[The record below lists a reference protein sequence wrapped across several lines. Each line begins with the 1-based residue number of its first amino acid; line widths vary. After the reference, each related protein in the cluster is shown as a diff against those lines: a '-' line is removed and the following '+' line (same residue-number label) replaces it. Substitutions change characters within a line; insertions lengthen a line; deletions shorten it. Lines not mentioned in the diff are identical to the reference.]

1 MCTFQSQ
8 HFHETIR
15 YIKLLRLK
23 KKSDKNYILFFFHG
37 DVSEIFFK
45 KHKKKIYP
53 TFQFSVKTEDANN
66 DGRTLSGLKNIR
78 LFNFNNLFN

>member
-23 KKSDKNYILFFFHG
+23 KNQIKITFYFFSMGMFLKFFLKSI
-37 DVSEIFFK
+37 
-45 KHKKKIYP
+45 KKIYP